1 MPKLIISLSILAFLT
16 IANAAYAHVGME
28 HSSWVHMVAHIVAS
42 AAIGMAIVA
51 MGWYLLRKRSKL
63 RWSRLQNK

>member
-1 MPKLIISLSILAFLT
+1 MPKLIISPSILAFLT
-16 IANAAYAHVGME
+16 ITDTAYAHVGME
-28 HSSWVHMVAHIVAS
+28 HFPWMHAVAHIVAS